1 MFRCRGCVGSAATRP
16 SGTLARFRSMRVG
29 ATVSSGSREVVAQQA
44 HQLRRIAGNLVQA
57 SSVSGWGGPSQR
69 ECARQVT
76 GLEGDLRDVA
86 RALGVAGEYAGI
98 HSVMARL

>member
-1 MFRCRGCVGSAATRP
+1 MFRCLGCVGSAATRP

-29 ATVSSGSREVVAQQA
+29 ATVSSGSREVVAEQA

-57 SSVSGWGGPSQR
+57 SSVTGWGGPTQR